1 LYSFGIQ
8 VVSAYIHSIRDEE
21 HLLNRG
27 GKVFLESTFISS
39 MLKRDGDPKVLLNCK
54 EDTIEKRVD
63 NYLQAGMVNLKLNL
77 FLIYLQ
83 INFNAYVRCRCS
95 FQ

>member
-1 LYSFGIQ
+1 
-8 VVSAYIHSIRDEE
+8 
-21 HLLNRG
+21 
-27 GKVFLESTFISS
+27 LESTFISS

-77 FLIYLQ
+77 FLIYV
-83 INFNAYVRCRCS
+83 IYCS
-95 FQ
+95 TILTN